1 MRDYDVGRGKP
12 PVHTRFTKGNQE
24 WRKREAK
31 RKEREAF
38 SPGRDLKAVLASTVK
53 VKRNNKVVTGS
64 RLAVI
69 VERLIS
75 AALRGDV
82 AAANDLLSFRLDAAG
97 IGDMCDIVMVFG
109 PDDNGDE
116 G

>member
-1 MRDYDVGRGKP
+1 MRDYAVGRGKP
-12 PVHTRFTKGNQE
+12 PIHTRFTKGNQE

-31 RKEREAF
+31 RKKRDEF
-38 SPGRDLKAVLASTVK
+38 SPGRDLKAVLASRVK
-53 VKRNNKVVTGS
+53 VKRNNQVVTES

-75 AALRGDV
+75 EALRGNV
-82 AAANDLLSFRLDAAG
+82 AAANDLLSFRLDAADV
-97 IGDMCDIVMVFG
+97 GDMCDRVMVFG